1 MEKQRKRRALGRIY
15 DRSLGR
21 ILPSERLFAVLF
33 CLLLNSIVYWGGQH
47 IAADFPH
54 WDMTTALDRM
64 IPLVPGWVF
73 VYVGAFPFWA
83 VNYVLM
89 ARGQDWYRIM
99 TAEVLAKLICG
110 VVFLALPTTNVRP
123 ALTGDGFGEMLLQ
136 LVYEM
141 DAPTN
146 LLPSIHCL
154 ESWICFAGLRGRR
167 DIPLWYR
174 GFSGVFAVL
183 VCISTL
189 TTYQHVIVDVIAGV
203 LLAEVLL
210 RIAKKKRFG
219 RRLKWWFIALDGA
232 WLGERAS

>member
-1 MEKQRKRRALGRIY
+1 MEKQRKRRALGRLY
-15 DRSLGR
+15 DR
-21 ILPSERLFAVLF
+21 SERLFSVLF

-47 IAADFPH
+47 IAAGFHH

-64 IPLVPGWVF
+64 IPLVPGWVV

-99 TAEVLAKLICG
+99 TAEVLAKLLCG
-110 VVFLALPTTNVRP
+110 VVFLAVPTTNVRP
-123 ALTGDGFGEMLLQ
+123 ELAGNGFGEMLLG

-154 ESWICFAGLRGRR
+154 ESWICFAGLRGASGYSAVVPGIFRCICCFGLHLHA
-167 DIPLWYR
+167 DHLPACDR
-174 GFSGVFAVL
+174 GCDCRCS
-183 VCISTL
+183 
-189 TTYQHVIVDVIAGV
+189 
-203 LLAEVLL
+203 
-210 RIAKKKRFG
+210 FG
-219 RRLKWWFIALDGA
+219 RSAAANREKEALRQAAEMVVYRSGWGA
-232 WLGERAS
+232 AGRTDKLT